1 MWELWKHRNAVVF
14 DGVAPSANDV
24 LGRVMSEGRA
34 WKAAGLNKRDLGTF
48 FGCLT
53 RWVVGDR

>member
-1 MWELWKHRNAVVF
+1 MWGLWKHRNVVVF

-24 LGRVMSEGRA
+24 LGRVMSEGQA
-34 WKAAGLNKRDLGTF
+34 WKAARQRDPRTF
-48 FGCLT
+48 FGYLT